1 MFISRYVYIYIY
13 IIAIFYCSI
22 LMEQIGLDTIIMLR
36 EMDTAADKLLYQL
49 VKTPS
54 ITASRY
60 AQPTIQPKIE
70 GLYSSC
76 FLSRIIFF
84 PIFVPS
90 LISTAYTI

>member
-1 MFISRYVYIYIY
+1 MNISRYLHIY
-13 IIAIFYCSI
+13 IIAILYCNI

-84 PIFVPS
+84 SHFCALFNIYCV
-90 LISTAYTI
+90 YNMR